1 MFTFPNVTIAHCV
14 VMMHG
19 RGMTSTEM
27 LRAIDMSLEDH
38 GFEPLEIKGLTYP
51 LGGHAPGYGEV
62 YPLAPDMGWTRMPV
76 PGNLNHINIWLLDDR
91 DEEGDGF
98 AIADTGLFMPPVI
111 EEWKGLLEGALG
123 HRRMTRVFVTHFHP
137 DHVGC
142 TGWLANRAKV
152 QVWMNRTEWLMARML
167 VADQREEPPKD
178 ILARRKFQGYTD
190 EQVEDMPQRGF
201 GNFAKAVSLLPT
213 GHRRLDD
220 GAHIRVGGRVWQV
233 MTGGGHTPEHACLV
247 DHHNGVI
254 IAGDQILPRITSNV
268 SIMDSEPDADPLGE
282 WLDSIAKF
290 RRALPAD
297 MLVLPAH
304 GEPFRGVHVRLDKLA
319 DGHNDRLDK
328 LEVALRERSMR
339 AVDTFSLLF
348 DRPIDE
354 SVFGL
359 ATGESH
365 AHLVHLVATGRAK
378 VETIDGVGWY
388 SAA

>member
-1 MFTFPNVTIAHCV
+1 
-14 VMMHG
+14 
-19 RGMTSTEM
+19 MTAET
-27 LRAIDMSLEDH
+27 LPAYDMSLADH
-38 GFEPLEIKGLTYP
+38 GFEPIEIKGLTYP
-51 LGGHAPGYGEV
+51 LGEHVPGYGEI
-62 YPLAPDMGWTRMPV
+62 YPLASDMGWTRMPV

-91 DEEGDGF
+91 DDEGDGV
-98 AIADTGLFMPPVI
+98 AIVDTGLYMPGSTDA
-111 EEWKGLLEGALG
+111 WKALFAGGLQG
-123 HRRMTRVFVTHFHP
+123 RRITRVLVTHFHP

-142 TGWLANRAKV
+142 AGWLANRCKV
-152 QVWMNRTEWLMARML
+152 QLWMNRTEWLMARML
-167 VADQREEPPKD
+167 TADQRDEPPKE
-178 ILARRKFQGYTD
+178 ILDRRRFQGYN
-190 EQVEDMPQRGF
+190 EAQVEDMRKRGF
-201 GNFAKAVSLLPT
+201 GGFARAVSQLPT
-213 GHRRLDD
+213 GHRRLED
-220 GAHIRVGGRVWQV
+220 GQHVRIGGRVWEA
-233 MTGGGHTPEHACLV
+233 MTGGGHTPEHTCLI

-290 RRALPAD
+290 RRKLPGD

-304 GEPFRGVHVRLDKLA
+304 GSPFRGVQVRLDKLA
-319 DGHNDRLDK
+319 EGHHDRLDK
-328 LEVALRERSMR
+328 LEVALREKPMR
-339 AVDTFSLLF
+339 AVDTFALLF

-388 SAA
+388 SAV